1 MLTEI
6 QTLRRISIPW
16 TVGEDIKNDR
26 QQHPADYEK
35 AIAETGM
42 VIAGPLWDFVFQDVI
57 ISCYGKRNVMI
68 MGLILDSVCNILWAH
83 ATTYYTFIL
92 FKFLNGI
99 LIAGPLSVLMPYL
112 SEFHAPTYQPTFAKW
127 AGVLFSISNILPPA
141 ISSLLILHT
150 SWFNLTIFNRFYA
163 TWRIYMLICTIP
175 PAVGILTVCLMPKS
189 PKFLLTKG
197 EHHEALRVF
206 KMMYSMNKFE
216 SPDSFKIS
224 TLVHQQKTSRSI
236 RKLCTDRIESSISN
250 LRIALSKPYQK
261 SFLIILLLQFSSM
274 VGFNT
279 MRLWVPQFFI
289 TLNNFHSINRPSYP
303 PGEAITMCEM
313 LFPRI
318 ENIDYASCAYTA
330 AQIESAVYFNSM
342 IIASATILFSSIFT
356 FAANTRLRKVSA
368 IIFSFLFPT
377 VGSVVA
383 NWAIEIPWML
393 IFLSSIIVT
402 MKIAANIIAT
412 YVADVTP
419 TMIRPTV
426 NHSLNFVG
434 HIGAALGPIL
444 FSVVLGAS
452 CLTAFMEIGCLSFVC
467 YILAFFLIKKP
478 PENDKVKI
486 ERF

>member
-35 AIAETGM
+35 AIAETGYGLFNVLMLLAAVPVAWTCVLDTTVTTFFIQSTECDFELTLFRRGIAVGVVYIGM

-216 SPDSFKIS
+216 SPDSFK
-224 TLVHQQKTSRSI
+224 
-236 RKLCTDRIESSISN
+236 
-250 LRIALSKPYQK
+250 
-261 SFLIILLLQFSSM
+261 
-274 VGFNT
+274 
-279 MRLWVPQFFI
+279 
-289 TLNNFHSINRPSYP
+289 
-303 PGEAITMCEM
+303 
-313 LFPRI
+313 
-318 ENIDYASCAYTA
+318 